1 MKTPIDA
8 TARGK
13 AAPASL
19 LTPALARTTAIAATL
34 ICALVASVVVT
45 VAVSSAAHAADF
57 PSKKTITI
65 VVGFVP
71 GGAADMAARLVAA
84 KLGENLGEKV
94 VVENKAG
101 AGGNIAHKLVAD
113 SPADGTVLLLGSI
126 GPLTISPHLMK
137 LPYDPFKD
145 LAPISGGVYFPS
157 ILVVNKGLGI
167 QSLAQFAE
175 LARSKPGEVTFAS
188 TGPGSASHLTGELFA
203 YRAGVQMTHVPYK
216 GGAQIMVDLI
226 GERVSGYFAAP
237 PTALPQIEAGKIVPL
252 ATTGLSR
259 PDYMKGVPTVAEAGY
274 PEFEALNWYGFVAP
288 GGTPAPILDRWN
300 EEIVKVLRDP
310 AIAKSLGE
318 HGVTPQPTSR
328 AEFTAFMKREYDQWG
343 KLIRER
349 GLAPK

>member
-1 MKTPIDA
+1 MKTPTDA
-8 TARGK
+8 ITRGE
-13 AAPASL
+13 PSRSSL
-19 LTPALARTTAIAATL
+19 LVGAAATTL
-34 ICALVASVVVT
+34 AVLASAFATVVAPT
-45 VAVSSAAHAADF
+45 PGHAADF

-71 GGAADMAARLVAA
+71 GGAADMSARLLAA
-84 KLGENLGEKV
+84 KLAENLGEKV

-113 SPADGTVLLLGSI
+113 SPADGSVLLLGSI

-167 QSLAQFAE
+167 TSLAQFIE

-188 TGPGSASHLTGELFA
+188 TGAGSASHLTGELFA
-203 YRAGVQMTHVPYK
+203 SRANVQMTHVPYK
-216 GGAQIMVDLI
+216 GGSQIMIDLI
-226 GERVSGYFAAP
+226 GERVTGYFAAP

-252 ATTGLSR
+252 ATTGPTR
-259 PDYMKGVPTVAEAGY
+259 PDYMKQVPTVAEAGFAG
-274 PEFEALNWYGFVAP
+274 FEALNWYGFVAP

-300 EEIVKVLRDP
+300 EEIVKALRDP
-310 AIAKSLGE
+310 AVVKTLGE
-318 HGVTPQPTSR
+318 HGVTTRPTSR
-328 AEFTAFMKREYDQWG
+328 AEFATFMKREYDQWG
-343 KLIRER
+343 KLVRDR